1 MEMEI
6 NFINYKFFT
15 EVYLKIKV
23 RGRKISYH
31 FLVDGKPRERI
42 DLLITS
48 SLNIWKFARQKKEKK
63 KYSNSN
69 ENIFLKENWRK
80 NLKPSF

>member
-6 NFINYKFFT
+6 NFINYKMFT

-31 FLVDGKPRERI
+31 FLVEGKPRERI

-48 SLNIWKFARQKKEKK
+48 SLNI
-63 KYSNSN
+63 
-69 ENIFLKENWRK
+69 
-80 NLKPSF
+80 

>member
-1 MEMEI
+1 MNYKIIIIKIIKKNICDLFPSIFGVFHKMEMEI
-6 NFINYKFFT
+6 NFINYKIFT

-31 FLVDGKPRERI
+31 FLVEGKPRERI

-48 SLNIWKFARQKKEKK
+48 SLNI
-63 KYSNSN
+63 
-69 ENIFLKENWRK
+69 
-80 NLKPSF
+80 

>member
-1 MEMEI
+1 MEI
-6 NFINYKFFT
+6 NFINYKIFT

-31 FLVDGKPRERI
+31 FLVEGKPCERI

-48 SLNIWKFARQKKEKK
+48 SLNI
-63 KYSNSN
+63 
-69 ENIFLKENWRK
+69 
-80 NLKPSF
+80 

>member
-1 MEMEI
+1 MNYKIIIIKIIKKNICDLFPSIFGVFHEMEMEI
-6 NFINYKFFT
+6 NFINYKIFT

-31 FLVDGKPRERI
+31 FLVEGKPRERI

-48 SLNIWKFARQKKEKK
+48 SLNI
-63 KYSNSN
+63 
-69 ENIFLKENWRK
+69 
-80 NLKPSF
+80 